1 MIPQLS
7 RPPFIN
13 ALQAALLDR
22 KLPGAEA
29 HQKMAHP
36 IRKANLFPTDIPVR
50 NAAVLIVLFEKLP
63 GDFHLIFI
71 RRTIS
76 KEGDKHSGQIAF
88 PGGKAEDQD
97 PDYMY
102 TALREAH
109 EETALDLSQIDVL
122 GSLSPIYINVSNFLV
137 HPFLA
142 YSWQIP
148 ILQRQET
155 EIEEILELPLS
166 AFQAPSSVQET
177 RIQISPGIIL
187 NHVPCFRIDDH
198 VIWGATAMIMSE
210 FLQVIQPV
218 VSSVR

>member
-13 ALQAALLDR
+13 TLHAVLLDH
-22 KLPGAEA
+22 KLPGSEA

-36 IRKANLFPTDIPVR
+36 IRKANLFPTDTPVR
-50 NAAVLIVLFEKLP
+50 NAAVLMVLFEKHP
-63 GDFHLIFI
+63 EDFHLIFI

-97 PDYMY
+97 PDFMY
-102 TALREAH
+102 TALREAQ
-109 EETALDLSQIDVL
+109 EETAIDLSQLDVL
-122 GSLSPIYINVSNFLV
+122 GALSPIYINVSNFLV

-142 YSWQIP
+142 YSWQVPDLI
-148 ILQRQET
+148 RQET

-166 AFQAPSSVQET
+166 AFLDISSVEET
-177 RIQISPGIIL
+177 RIQISSGIIL
-187 NHVPCFRIDDH
+187 NHVPCFQVQGHI
-198 VIWGATAMIMSE
+198 IWGATAMIMSE
-210 FLQVIQPV
+210 FLEVIRQP
-218 VSSVR
+218 